1 MGSRIAIIDR
11 TKCIRDRC
19 GYQCQAVCPGVR
31 MGEETITI
39 DDKGYPVIS
48 EHLCTGCGICVKRC
62 PADAIRIINLVSEKD
77 KPFHQYGPNMFRIYG
92 IPLPSDKGIVGLIGK
107 NGIGKTTALNILS
120 GQLIPNFGEYDREW
134 TWDDVL
140 ERLSVI
146 EQGYFREMI
155 EKKKRGREFLAYK
168 IQYVDKLI
176 DVYGEKRVSDLI
188 SDKDLID
195 QFELTHL
202 LDRKVSE
209 LSGGEL
215 QRLIIAGVFA
225 KDAELYFFDE
235 PTSYLD
241 IRQRIRIAKMIKE
254 LGDPEKG
261 GKKVMVIEHDL
272 AILDYLSDYVYIFY
286 GQENAFG
293 QVSHIRSARNGINEY
308 LSGYLKDE
316 NVRFRDHEIHFERY
330 SREAETSENEILITY
345 PELVKEVTGFRLTVD
360 SGSVNRGE
368 VIGIIGPNAIGKTTF
383 IKMLAGVIKPDNTNL
398 SETVRIAYKPQYI
411 RVEEDML
418 VSEVL
423 KDRYDDWIFN
433 ECVRRLNLRGLM
445 DRRLSELSGGELQ
458 RVAIATTLNKDA
470 DIYLFDEPSAFL
482 DVEERLHFIDLLRQI
497 ISNGERSALVVDHDI
512 VVVDGVSDRMIVFSG
527 ESGKLGSASSPMS
540 KREGMNRFLRDMG
553 ITMRRDKDT
562 YRPRIN
568 KPGSTLDKQQKE
580 RGEYYY
586 V

>member
-1 MGSRIAIIDR
+1 
-11 TKCIRDRC
+11 
-19 GYQCQAVCPGVR
+19 

-195 QFELTHL
+195 RFELTHL